1 MRTYMQRLTVV
12 LVILWAA
19 TAHAQPIGCNGG
31 QIDFKQYSLAV
42 LGAVEGQPAPDWAA
56 KLSASGFPAPQPNTP
71 PNTKIHFGITQSIG
85 AGGPRGRLWLPT
97 AVAEI
102 DENGNRWYTRTID
115 VVKHETQT
123 WMWLDRGGNP
133 PLVVECGTLPEPP
146 EPPQP
151 PSPPIPPS
159 IPPSGDIDKLILTE
173 VQALRLEEALR
184 WQQVQKTYGQLVGGI
199 FKFLGK
205 YILPIV
211 GGYLIS
217 DQLTK

>member
-1 MRTYMQRLTVV
+1 MQRLTVILA
-12 LVILWAA
+12 LVLWAVSA
-19 TAHAQPIGCNGG
+19 QAAENSCGADGRLDYRVYVFNLLNAHEGA
-31 QIDFKQYSLAV
+31 SAV
-42 LGAVEGQPAPDWAA
+42 GWPEKMA
-56 KLSASGFPAPQPNTP
+56 ASGLPMPLPNVP
-71 PNTKIHFGITQSIG
+71 PNQAVHFGITQSIG
-85 AGGPRGRLWLPT
+85 GDGGPRGRVWLPT
-97 AVAEI
+97 AVPET
-102 DENGNRWYTRTID
+102 DENGNRWFTRTID
-115 VVKHETQT
+115 IVKHETQT

-159 IPPSGDIDKLILTE
+159 IPPSGELDKLILTE

-184 WQQVQKTYGQLVGGI
+184 WQQVQKTYAQLVGGI

-205 YILPIV
+205 YVLPIV

-217 DQLTK
+217 DQLAK

>member
-146 EPPQP
+146 EPVP
-151 PSPPIPPS
+151 PVVLPPAPS
-159 IPPSGDIDKLILTE
+159 LESIILAE
-173 VQALRLEEALR
+173 VQALRAEEAAR
-184 WQQVQKTYGQLVGGI
+184 WLAVQKTYAQLVGGVV
-199 FKFLGK
+199 KFLGK
-205 YILPIV
+205 YVLPLV
-211 GGYLIS
+211 GGYLIG
-217 DQLTK
+217 DQFAN